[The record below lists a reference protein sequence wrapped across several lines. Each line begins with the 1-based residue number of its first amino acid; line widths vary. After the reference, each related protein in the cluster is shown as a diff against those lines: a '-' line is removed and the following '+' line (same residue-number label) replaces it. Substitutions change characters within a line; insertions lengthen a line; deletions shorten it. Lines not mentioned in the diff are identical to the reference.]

1 MAIAFANTFYND
13 IMDTLINII
22 NVEFSIPV
30 YLDEARG
37 SHCFVLTPDSD
48 DLIDYMST
56 GVQREFNVN
65 ILYQIKQGGSYTK
78 DVFKQVSNNV
88 ERLKRLIFNNSSY
101 NNGST
106 WFDAKITTVNYERDE
121 DDNSIFK
128 ANINFNCQNIEVI

>member
-1 MAIAFANTFYND
+1 
-13 IMDTLINII
+13 
-22 NVEFSIPV
+22 
-30 YLDEARG
+30 
-37 SHCFVLTPDSD
+37 
-48 DLIDYMST
+48 MST